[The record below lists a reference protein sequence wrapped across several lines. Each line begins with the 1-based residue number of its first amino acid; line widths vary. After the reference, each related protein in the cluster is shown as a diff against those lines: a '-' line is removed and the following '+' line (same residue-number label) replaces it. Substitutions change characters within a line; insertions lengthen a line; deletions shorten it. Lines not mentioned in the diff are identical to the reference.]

1 MPDAAPRA
9 GSKVPSALDLL
20 MAKRGR
26 RRRAARALVPTLLA
40 LAVLLLAP
48 ISGARTPIL
57 SARFAAHAP
66 SHGIGGDS
74 VAVSFGPGG
83 LAGGAAHLGDA
94 TICPHGDPDGGG
106 TCVVVRRVVS
116 GGSLATGASQPT
128 PEGRVYAS
136 ASFGGADFVSSS
148 ASDAILRAASAQ
160 GEGSAASAP
169 NGAFFDYVVIILME
183 NHAICDI
190 LTSCGGAGPYETSL
204 ANAYGLATEYVDCTH
219 PSLPNYLCLTGGSTF
234 GCTGYDGGP
243 HSNNCTNL
251 AWRSPNI
258 VDRLGAANLSWKAYM
273 ENMPSNCYGSN
284 NGSYVVRH
292 DPFVYYSD
300 IASNTTQCARVI
312 PAGIGDD
319 ALLDDLALTSNASNY
334 MWLSPNICNDMH
346 NCNVTTG
353 DAYLAN
359 LVPQI
364 LNSTVFTTQRA
375 ALFITFDEDS
385 KGKGAPAM
393 YSVWD
398 GPTVKTSY
406 ASSIDYNHSSLLA
419 TIEANWNLPPL
430 TANDS
435 GAANMSEFF
444 VGFPSPPGHPA
455 ARFTY
460 SPSWPQPDGTVTF
473 NGSASSDPN
482 PNATLQ
488 YRWDWT
494 NDRRWDTPWST
505 SPVARHAYGTPGTYT
520 AVLQV
525 NDTLGLLDDAA
536 QQLRVDGVPPIT
548 TASLSGPSG
557 INGWYTGNVTV
568 GLAATDDVSGVAWT
582 NYSLDRG
589 ALQTYLGPF
598 LVTTDGNHSLSYFST
613 DNADNIE
620 ATQTTGIKID
630 GTPPVTATAFRG
642 TVNGSTF
649 LTPINVTLLSS
660 DFGSGVAWT
669 RYNVDGGPWTTYAAP
684 FNISNTGSH
693 TVRYDSLD
701 VAGNPEPTNGFDVV
715 NGTISGFVGL
725 SSKALFVGTS
735 GSAGWYTSNVTVRF
749 DATDASSG
757 VAAIHYRVD
766 DGPWQDYTGA
776 FILVEGRHAL
786 AYYAVDVAGLVEA
799 EHSASILIDT
809 TPPTTTA
816 VLSGTLGSNGWYISN
831 VTVSLNATD
840 ASSGVA
846 SIFYRVDSGP
856 WETYTGWFSLG
867 DGRHAVEYY
876 ATDRAGN
883 AEPAARRNISTDTM
897 PPQSTITPTG
907 TVGEDGWYISNV
919 TISLNA
925 TDATSGV
932 ANLSYRIDTGSWAS
946 YAGPFAL
953 GEGRYQ
959 LEYYATDFAGHVEPL
974 HTLAIRIDTTPPT
987 TGFAPSGTP
996 GDGGWYV
1003 SSVTVTL
1010 PAQDATSGVARVTY
1024 RVDNGSWQTYAGPFG
1039 LGEGRHSLEFFA
1051 TDLAGLQE
1059 TVRSAS
1065 VSVDTTPPSTAASF
1079 TGVLGDH
1086 GWYVSNVSV
1095 TLNPTDGLG
1104 GVWSKQYRLDGG
1116 LWIPYGGPFVLS
1128 DDGKHVLEFSSVDR
1142 AGNGEPVRAA
1152 ELDVEKSNPMF
1163 VFVSPR
1169 ANVTTTPVSI
1179 SWTNLDNDSEV
1190 VEYAVSVD
1198 GGPFTPLGTATNVTL
1213 DLSPGAHVIRV
1224 RATDPAGLTAEASLS
1239 LQVESGSGSVS
1250 STGPPLVAS
1259 IPFLMALDAASIG
1272 AAFAY
1277 VVLRIRRRVLS
1288 KRE

>member
-1 MPDAAPRA
+1 MPDAATRA

-26 RRRAARALVPTLLA
+26 RRGAARALVPTLLA

-48 ISGARTPIL
+48 MSGARTPLL

-66 SHGIGGDS
+66 SHGFGGES
-74 VAVSFGPGG
+74 VAVSFAPGG
-83 LAGGAAHLGDA
+83 LAGGLGHLADG
-94 TICPHGDPDGGG
+94 TICPYGAPEGGG
-106 TCVVVRRVVS
+106 TCVVVRRVAS
-116 GGSLATGASQPT
+116 GGPSATRAYQPA
-128 PEGRVYAS
+128 PQRRVYSS
-136 ASFGGADFVSSS
+136 ASFGVAAFASSS
-148 ASDAILRAASAQ
+148 ASDAAPRAASVQ
-160 GEGSAASAP
+160 GEGSAASTP
-169 NGAFFDYVVIILME
+169 TGAFFDYVVIIVME
-183 NHAICDI
+183 NKAICDI

-204 ANAYGLATEYVDCTH
+204 ANASGLATEYVDCTH

-251 AWRSPNI
+251 AWTSPNI
-258 VDRLGAANLSWKAYM
+258 VDRLGAANLSGKAYM

-292 DPFVYYSD
+292 NPFVYYRD

-375 ALFITFDEDS
+375 ALFITFDEDF

-393 YSVWD
+393 YSVWA

-406 ASSIDYNHSSLLA
+406 SSSIDYNHSSLLA

-444 VGFPSPPGHPA
+444 LGFPSPPGHPA

-460 SPSWPQPDGTVTF
+460 SPTWPQPDGMVTF
-473 NGSASSDPN
+473 NGSASSDPD

-494 NDRRWDTPWST
+494 NHRRWDTPWST

-525 NDTLGLLDDAA
+525 NDSLGLLDDAA
-536 QQLRVDGVPPIT
+536 QQLRVDGSPPIT
-548 TASLSGPSG
+548 TAALSGPNG
-557 INGWYTGNVTV
+557 LNGWYTGNVTV

-582 NYSLDRG
+582 NYSVDNG
-589 ALQTYLGPF
+589 AWRTYGGAF
-598 LVTTDGNHSLSYFST
+598 LVTGDGDHNLSYFST

-620 ATQTTGIKID
+620 AMKATEIKID
-630 GTPPVTATAFRG
+630 GTPPVTSTVFRG

-649 LTPINVTLLSS
+649 LTPINVTLLPS
-660 DFGSGVAWT
+660 DVGSGVAWT
-669 RYNVDGGPWTTYAAP
+669 GYNVDGGPWATYAAP
-684 FNISNTGSH
+684 FNVSNTGSH
-693 TVRYDSLD
+693 AVRYDSLD
-701 VAGNPEPTNGFDVV
+701 VAGNLEPTKGFDVV
-715 NGTISGFVGL
+715 NGTIGGFGGL

-735 GSAGWYTSNVTVRF
+735 GSAGWYTSAVNVTLALVNGTSPPDSIVYRIDGSPWRTYADAFLVSGDGVHHLDYNATNGAGLDEVTRHATIEIDTTPPASTATFTGAPGNDGWFTSNVTVRL

-799 EHSASILIDT
+799 AHSASILIDT

-816 VLSGTLGSNGWYISN
+816 VLSGTVGANGWYISN

-846 SIFYRVDSGP
+846 SIFYQVDNGR
-856 WETYTGWFSLG
+856 WETYSGSFSLA
-867 DGRHAVEYY
+867 DGRHVVEYY
-876 ATDRAGN
+876 ATDQAGN
-883 AEPAARRNISTDTM
+883 AEPATSRKISIDTM
-897 PPQSTITPTG
+897 PPQSTITATG
-907 TVGEDGWYISNV
+907 TLGEDGWYISNV
-919 TISLNA
+919 TISLAA

-932 ANLSYRIDTGSWAS
+932 ASI
-946 YAGPFAL
+946 
-953 GEGRYQ
+953 
-959 LEYYATDFAGHVEPL
+959 
-974 HTLAIRIDTTPPT
+974 
-987 TGFAPSGTP
+987 
-996 GDGGWYV
+996 
-1003 SSVTVTL
+1003 
-1010 PAQDATSGVARVTY
+1010 TY
-1024 RVDNGSWQTYAGPFG
+1024 RVDNGSWQIYGIPFSLTDGPHT
-1039 LGEGRHSLEFFA
+1039 LQYFA
-1051 TDLAGLQE
+1051 TDIAGNVE
-1059 TVRSAS
+1059 ASHS
-1065 VSVDTTPPSTAASF
+1065 VSIAIDTTAPVTMAQFA
-1079 TGVLGDH
+1079 GHLGD
-1086 GWYVSNVSV
+1086 
-1095 TLNPTDGLG
+1095 
-1104 GVWSKQYRLDGG
+1104 
-1116 LWIPYGGPFVLS
+1116 
-1128 DDGKHVLEFSSVDR
+1128 
-1142 AGNGEPVRAA
+1142 NG
-1152 ELDVEKSNPMF
+1152 
-1163 VFVSPR
+1163 
-1169 ANVTTTPVSI
+1169 
-1179 SWTNLDNDSEV
+1179 
-1190 VEYAVSVD
+1190 
-1198 GGPFTPLGTATNVTL
+1198 
-1213 DLSPGAHVIRV
+1213 
-1224 RATDPAGLTAEASLS
+1224 
-1239 LQVESGSGSVS
+1239 
-1250 STGPPLVAS
+1250 
-1259 IPFLMALDAASIG
+1259 
-1272 AAFAY
+1272 
-1277 VVLRIRRRVLS
+1277 
-1288 KRE
+1288 

>member
-1 MPDAAPRA
+1 
-9 GSKVPSALDLL
+9 
-20 MAKRGR
+20 
-26 RRRAARALVPTLLA
+26 
-40 LAVLLLAP
+40 
-48 ISGARTPIL
+48 
-57 SARFAAHAP
+57 
-66 SHGIGGDS
+66 
-74 VAVSFGPGG
+74 
-83 LAGGAAHLGDA
+83 
-94 TICPHGDPDGGG
+94 
-106 TCVVVRRVVS
+106 
-116 GGSLATGASQPT
+116 
-128 PEGRVYAS
+128 
-136 ASFGGADFVSSS
+136 
-148 ASDAILRAASAQ
+148 
-160 GEGSAASAP
+160 
-169 NGAFFDYVVIILME
+169 
-183 NHAICDI
+183 
-190 LTSCGGAGPYETSL
+190 
-204 ANAYGLATEYVDCTH
+204 
-219 PSLPNYLCLTGGSTF
+219 
-234 GCTGYDGGP
+234 
-243 HSNNCTNL
+243 
-251 AWRSPNI
+251 
-258 VDRLGAANLSWKAYM
+258 
-273 ENMPSNCYGSN
+273 
-284 NGSYVVRH
+284 
-292 DPFVYYSD
+292 
-300 IASNTTQCARVI
+300 
-312 PAGIGDD
+312 
-319 ALLDDLALTSNASNY
+319 
-334 MWLSPNICNDMH
+334 
-346 NCNVTTG
+346 
-353 DAYLAN
+353 
-359 LVPQI
+359 
-364 LNSTVFTTQRA
+364 
-375 ALFITFDEDS
+375 
-385 KGKGAPAM
+385 M
-393 YSVWD
+393 YSVWA

-444 VGFPSPPGHPA
+444 RGSPSPPSHPA
-455 ARFTY
+455 ARFSY
-460 SPSWPQPDGTVTF
+460 SPTWPQPDGMVTF

-494 NDRRWDTPWST
+494 NDRKWDTPWST
-505 SPVARHAYGTPGTYT
+505 SWVARHAYGTPGTYT

-525 NDTLGLLDDAA
+525 NDSLGLLDDAA
-536 QQLRVDGVPPIT
+536 EPVRVDGSPPIT

-557 INGWYTGNVTV
+557 LNGWYTGNVSV
-568 GLAATDDVSGVAWT
+568 SLAATEDVGGVART
-582 NYSLDRG
+582 NYSLDHG
-589 ALQTYLGPF
+589 AWQAYVGAF
-598 LVTTDGNHSLSYFST
+598 LVTVDGDHSLSYFST

-620 ATQTTGIKID
+620 ATKATEIKVD
-630 GTPPVTATAFRG
+630 GTPPVTSTAFRG

-649 LTPINVTLLSS
+649 LTPINVTLLPS
-660 DFGSGVAWT
+660 DVGSGVAWT
-669 RYNVDGGPWTTYAAP
+669 RYNIDDGPWATYAAP
-684 FNISNTGSH
+684 FNVSNTGSH
-693 TVRYDSLD
+693 QVRYDSLD

-715 NGTISGFVGL
+715 NGTISGCGGL

-735 GSAGWYTSNVTVRF
+735 GSAGWYTSAVNVTLALVNGTSPPDFIVYRVDGSPWRTYADAFVLNGDGVHSLDYNATNGAGLDEVTRHAMVKIDTTPPATIATFAGVPGNNGWFTSNVTVRL

-846 SIFYRVDSGP
+846 SIFYRVDNGP
-856 WETYTGWFSLG
+856 WGTYSGSFSLA
-867 DGRHAVEYY
+867 DGPHDIEYY

-883 AEPAARRNISTDTM
+883 AEPATSRNISIDTM
-897 PPQSTITPTG
+897 PPQSTITVTG
-907 TVGEDGWYISNV
+907 TLGRGGWYISNV
-919 TISLNA
+919 TISLAATDATSGVASITYRLDSGSWQTYGIPFSLTDGRHTLQYFATDIAGNVEAPHSVRIAIDTTPPLTMAELAGHLGDHGWDPSDVTVSLNA

-932 ANLSYRIDTGSWAS
+932 AHLSYRIDNGSWAS

-953 GEGRYQ
+953 GEGRHQ
-959 LEYYATDFAGHVEPL
+959 LEYYATDFAGHIEPL

-1024 RVDNGSWQTYAGPFG
+1024 RVDNGSWETHAGAFG

-1065 VSVDTTPPSTAASF
+1065 VAVDTTPPSTAASF

-1095 TLNPTDGLG
+1095 TLNPTDGLS
-1104 GVWSKQYRLDGG
+1104 GVWSTQYRLDGG
-1116 LWIPYGGPFVLS
+1116 MWIPYTGPFLLS
-1128 DDGKHVLEFSSVDR
+1128 EDGTHVLEFSSVDR

-1163 VFVSPR
+1163 VFVSRR

-1198 GGPFTPLGTATNVTL
+1198 GGPFTSLGNATIITL
-1213 DLSPGAHVIRV
+1213 ELSPGPHVIRV
-1224 RATDPAGLTAEASLS
+1224 RATDPAGLAAEASLS
-1239 LQVESGSGSVS
+1239 LQVESGSGSVGS
-1250 STGPPLVAS
+1250 SGPPLVAS
-1259 IPFLMALDAASIG
+1259 RPFLMDLDAASIG

>member
-1 MPDAAPRA
+1 M
-9 GSKVPSALDLL
+9 
-20 MAKRGR
+20 
-26 RRRAARALVPTLLA
+26 PTLLA

-66 SHGIGGDS
+66 SHGFGGES

-128 PEGRVYAS
+128 PQGRVYAS

-148 ASDAILRAASAQ
+148 AADAIPRAASAQ

-204 ANAYGLATEYVDCTH
+204 ANAYGLATEYVDCTR

-251 AWRSPNI
+251 AWRSLNI

-273 ENMPSNCYGSN
+273 ENMPSNCYGTN

-292 DPFVYYSD
+292 NPFVYYGD

-319 ALLDDLALTSNASNY
+319 AFLDDLASTSNASNY

-353 DAYLAN
+353 DGYLAN

-393 YSVWD
+393 YSVWA

-536 QQLRVDGVPPIT
+536 QQLRVDGSPPIT
-548 TASLSGPSG
+548 TAALSGPSG
-557 INGWYTGNVTV
+557 LNGWYTGNVTV

-582 NYSLDRG
+582 NYSVDSG
-589 ALQTYLGPF
+589 AWQTYAGAF
-598 LVTTDGNHSLSYFST
+598 LVTGDGDHSLSYFST
-613 DNADNIE
+613 DNAGNIE
-620 ATQTTGIKID
+620 ATKAMEIKVD
-630 GTPPVTATAFRG
+630 GTPPVTSTAFRG

-649 LTPINVTLLSS
+649 LTPINVTLLPS
-660 DFGSGVAWT
+660 DVGSGVAWT
-669 RYNVDGGPWTTYAAP
+669 RYNEDGGPWATYAAP
-684 FNISNTGSH
+684 FNVSNTGSH
-693 TVRYDSLD
+693 QVRYDSLD

-715 NGTISGFVGL
+715 NGTISGFGGL

-735 GSAGWYTSNVTVRF
+735 GSAGWYTSAVNVTLALVNGTSPPDSIVYRVDGSPWRTYADAFVLNGDGVHTLDYNATNGAGLDEVTRHAMVKIDTTPPATIATFAGIPGNNGWFTSNVTVRL

-846 SIFYRVDSGP
+846 SIFYRVDNGP
-856 WETYTGWFSLG
+856 WGTYSGSFSLA
-867 DGRHAVEYY
+867 DGPHDIEYY

-883 AEPAARRNISTDTM
+883 AEPAARRDISIDTM
-897 PPQSTITPTG
+897 PPQSTITVTG
-907 TVGEDGWYISNV
+907 TLGGDGWYISNV
-919 TISLNA
+919 TISLAA

-932 ANLSYRIDTGSWAS
+932 ASI
-946 YAGPFAL
+946 
-953 GEGRYQ
+953 
-959 LEYYATDFAGHVEPL
+959 
-974 HTLAIRIDTTPPT
+974 
-987 TGFAPSGTP
+987 
-996 GDGGWYV
+996 
-1003 SSVTVTL
+1003 
-1010 PAQDATSGVARVTY
+1010 TY
-1024 RVDNGSWQTYAGPFG
+1024 RVDNGSWQIYGIPFS
-1039 LGEGRHSLEFFA
+1039 LTDGRHTLQYLA
-1051 TDLAGLQE
+1051 TDIAGNVE
-1059 TVRSAS
+1059 STHS
-1065 VSVDTTPPSTAASF
+1065 VSIAIDTTPP
-1079 TGVLGDH
+1079 
-1086 GWYVSNVSV
+1086 V
-1095 TLNPTDGLG
+1095 TM
-1104 GVWSKQYRLDGG
+1104 
-1116 LWIPYGGPFVLS
+1116 
-1128 DDGKHVLEFSSVDR
+1128 
-1142 AGNGEPVRAA
+1142 A
-1152 ELDVEKSNPMF
+1152 ELAGAVVSIEMATDWIVSALPARSVAKKSRRWRP
-1163 VFVSPR
+1163 SPR
-1169 ANVTTTPVSI
+1169 VK
-1179 SWTNLDNDSEV
+1179 
-1190 VEYAVSVD
+1190 
-1198 GGPFTPLGTATNVTL
+1198 GPA
-1213 DLSPGAHVIRV
+1213 
-1224 RATDPAGLTAEASLS
+1224 
-1239 LQVESGSGSVS
+1239 
-1250 STGPPLVAS
+1250 
-1259 IPFLMALDAASIG
+1259 
-1272 AAFAY
+1272 
-1277 VVLRIRRRVLS
+1277 
-1288 KRE
+1288 